1 MFLFKAHLYTNLHT
15 HHSKV
20 SIAWMGEVPLA
31 QELSAPRIIA
41 EQRVSQM
48 PHQDKLTEFYFNL
61 FTQPPKVLKKK
72 KDYTSPVH

>member
-1 MFLFKAHLYTNLHT
+1 MFPFKAHLYTNLHT

-48 PHQDKLTEFYFNL
+48 PHQDKLTKFYFNL

-72 KDYTSPVH
+72 KLP